1 MRIDSLVIENFKRF
15 SNLSLGL
22 HPQFTLFVGD
32 NGAGKTSVL
41 DALAI
46 AAGVW
51 LVDAPDSMLGNSGR
65 NIYTSEIRL
74 ESRMYGDRILFRE
87 KRPVVIS
94 ATGRIGDHEP
104 VSWTRQIR
112 PSGTRTSNAES
123 KQAIALIQAI
133 YARDAAGE
141 HVLCPVL
148 AYYGAGRAWLPSNQR
163 VPKAKG
169 SRSARRW
176 AAFYDCFSER
186 IRFAELQDWF
196 RRETIERGNRGGRW
210 RPGFEAVRRA
220 ILKCVPDS
228 DDVRFDTDRDE
239 IVLSIG
245 GNAQPFDNLS
255 AGQRMMLALVAD
267 LAVKA
272 VTQNSFLLPP
282 EEFGPDEAG
291 MPRVLTETPGVV
303 LIDELDVH
311 LHPKWQRQVAK
322 DLKETFPH
330 IQFVCTSH
338 SPQVLGELSPDEIR
352 IFDGSNVV
360 VPRRSFGIDSSRI
373 LEEVMGSET
382 RNSEVRNLITQ
393 LFSSIDQNR
402 FEAARGQL
410 SDLEAKLGADDPDV
424 TRARSLM
431 SFLESPL

>member
-1 MRIDSLVIENFKRF
+1 
-15 SNLSLGL
+15 
-22 HPQFTLFVGD
+22 
-32 NGAGKTSVL
+32 
-41 DALAI
+41 
-46 AAGVW
+46 
-51 LVDAPDSMLGNSGR
+51 
-65 NIYTSEIRL
+65 
-74 ESRMYGDRILFRE
+74 
-87 KRPVVIS
+87 VVIS